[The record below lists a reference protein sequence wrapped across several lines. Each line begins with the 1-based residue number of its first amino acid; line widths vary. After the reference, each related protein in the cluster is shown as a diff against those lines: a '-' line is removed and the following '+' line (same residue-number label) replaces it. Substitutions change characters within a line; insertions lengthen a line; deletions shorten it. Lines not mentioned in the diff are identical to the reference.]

1 MRVYHVVDALTGGG
15 DPQWI
20 NYFMNSYNE
29 TIRGVPI
36 EQIQSIGGLLSLLN
50 LVEVNHLRNNGL

>member
-1 MRVYHVVDALTGGG
+1 MRVYHAVDALTGDG

-29 TIRGVPI
+29 AIRGVPI
-36 EQIQSIGGLLSLLN
+36 EQIQSLGGLLSLLN
-50 LVEVNHLRNNGL
+50 LVEVNHLRNNWL